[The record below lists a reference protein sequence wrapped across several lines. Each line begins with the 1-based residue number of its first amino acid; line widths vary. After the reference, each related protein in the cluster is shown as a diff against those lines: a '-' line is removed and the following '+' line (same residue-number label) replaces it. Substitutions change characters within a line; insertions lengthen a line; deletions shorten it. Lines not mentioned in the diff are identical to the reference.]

1 MKKLTA
7 VLLLL
12 SLALCGCNAKPI
24 TEIHIAQTV
33 TGEDVI
39 IETPDTMYLGE
50 AVHAV
55 VTCPVSSSAIDS
67 QGKAVFTQSYQKF
80 RFYLDNNQVQQQ
92 IESHLQQK
100 LDRFFSDASAIQAQA
115 QEDCYSTEDWVPY
128 YTKIHHTPTRVDGS
142 VISFYAIHES
152 YSGTSPSHSVSA
164 TNYDATTGAVL
175 YLGDVLEPVCTGDI
189 LSPMILRLLPH
200 TEDLYQG
207 YQDTVTEMF
216 SGDFS
221 GFSNWYL
228 DQQGLCILFAPYEIN
243 PVGAQVTLP
252 YRSLEGLLKD
262 AFLPATDAAS
272 GTLGANIWG
281 DDDGER
287 FSFTAQVELA
297 ENGSEVVI
305 YPNETIHNLR
315 IELGDLSED
324 GTVYTPTTTVFAT
337 DAFYLSNAVVLRT
350 PMDEGSPVLR
360 VSYFSGG
367 QNMSAYVLYNSEDDS
382 ILLAYG

>member
-7 VLLLL
+7 ALLLL

-39 IETPDTMYLGE
+39 IDTPDTMYLGE

-55 VTCPVSSSAIDS
+55 VACPVSSSAIDS
-67 QGKAVFTQSYQKF
+67 QGNAVFTQSYQKF
-80 RFYLDNNQVQQQ
+80 RFYLDNNEVQQQ

-100 LDRFFSDASAIQAQA
+100 MDKFFTDASTIQSQA

-128 YTKIHHTPTRVDGS
+128 YSKIHYTPTRVDGA
-142 VISFYAIHES
+142 VISFYTLHES
-152 YSGTSPSHSVSA
+152 YSGTTPNQSVSA
-164 TNYDATTGAVL
+164 TNYDSTTGAVL
-175 YLGDVLEPVCTGDI
+175 YLNDI
-189 LSPMILRLLPH
+189 LESGFTGSLMSSMILRQLSD

-216 SGDFS
+216 SGDFA

-228 DQQGLCILFAPYEIN
+228 NQEGLCILFSPYEIN
-243 PVGAQVTLP
+243 PAGTQVTLP
-252 YRSLEGLLKD
+252 YSILEGLLKD
-262 AFLPATDAAS
+262 PFLPAPSTAG

-281 DDDGER
+281 EDDEER
-287 FSFTAQVELA
+287 FSFIAQVELA
-297 ENGSEVVI
+297 ENGSDVVI
-305 YPNETIHNLR
+305 YPNETINNLR
-315 IELGDLSED
+315 IELGELTED

-337 DAFYLSNAVVLRT
+337 DAFYLSNAVVIRT

-367 QNMSAYVLYNSEDDS
+367 QNMSAFVLYNSEDDS